1 MSGIASKWKRDAEVD
16 AAPCAI
22 PKGIQGTQLKNEE
35 LRMIYYILLIS
46 YGCGVGL
53 LLMEVGYGR
62 LLERCGY
69 RRPQP
74 ASVLQR
80 VLGQQSGSAG
90 KTAWQSGSG
99 DQGKPTTTYTYGMS
113 MNPAAVSTWSTVTTS
128 LTPPPAAG
136 SGAGAPSG
144 SGAPTA
150 GSSAPRSDREVLQ
163 EMRDNIKYINN
174 RPYMFITGGDGTVRP
189 VPVSEERSEV
199 FERVFK
205 ELKER
210 PGSSRAEDQF
220 GDLYSPE
227 RLMRQ

>member
-46 YGCGVGL
+46 YGCGVAL
-53 LLMEVGYGR
+53 LLLEVGWGR
-62 LLERCGY
+62 LLDQCGVGAGH
-69 RRPQP
+69 RRPGQSL
-74 ASVLQR
+74 SVLQR
-80 VLGQQSGSAG
+80 VLGQETGAAG
-90 KTAWQSGSG
+90 KTAWPAGGGGG
-99 DQGKPTTTYTYGMS
+99 DQDKPGSTFTYGMS
-113 MNPAAVSTWSTVTTS
+113 VNPASVSTWVSTARS
-128 LTPPPAAG
+128 PPPPAGLGSGAPAAG
-136 SGAGAPSG
+136 SAAS
-144 SGAPTA
+144 
-150 GSSAPRSDREVLQ
+150 RSDREVLQ

-174 RPYMFITGGDGTVRP
+174 RPYMFVTGGDGSVRP
-189 VPVSEERSEV
+189 VPVTEERSEV

-210 PGSSRAEDQF
+210 PGSSRIDDQF

-227 RLMRQ
+227 HLMRQ